1 MRPITVSNDFL
12 QPPSFYLSKY
22 HGLSAHEIANIQG
35 QGDAVLSPPR
45 SSPRKISIDPSIVA
59 QWDNLMKRYKFKDAA
74 TMERMSKTESKSLRK
89 CGSLVRVIFMMKLYQ
104 RLCNESGAKMNEIC
118 GEQMHEYLTRGFKE
132 YSLIQLMNDCNHL
145 TQYHEF
151 GALKTM
157 NDIQKRNKLETGMR
171 GYFGH
176 CDVMNCKI
184 IQRILMRQDN
194 NDNKEK
200 MTCVEVERDIVDKYH
215 RVFFHPLN

>member
-104 RLCNESGAKMNEIC
+104 RLCNESGDQMNEMS
-118 GEQMHEYLTRGFKE
+118 GELMHEYLTRGFKE
-132 YSLIQLMNDCNHL
+132 YSLIQLINDCNHL
-145 TQYHEF
+145 IQYYGF
-151 GALKTM
+151 GSVKEIK
-157 NDIQKRNKLETGMR
+157 DVEKRNQMAAQMR
-171 GYFGH
+171 SYFGYQ
-176 CDVMNCKI
+176 DVMTCRI
-184 IQRILMRQDN
+184 VQRILARQDN

-200 MTCVEVERDIVDKYH
+200 MSDIEVERDIV
-215 RVFFHPLN
+215 